1 VKLETTIVGNGP
13 RRIGLVHGLGVDSST
28 WEPFIEQLRA
38 AGEVTVFAPD
48 LRGHGRSPRPDSW
61 TLAEFADDLVETFPR
76 DLDVV
81 VGHSL
86 GGAVLAA
93 AVERLRPGH
102 AVYLDPGFQLGL
114 PTSGLGGRLFWAAP
128 ALTLG
133 VAALFTARSNAAA
146 RKGYPER
153 TQRLISDATA
163 RFDKRMATSVFRDI
177 AFHPVVAAR
186 PVVPSTVV
194 LSADSKAVLPEAL
207 ATALTGFGWD
217 VRRLPHLRHDM
228 QLQDPSATFALL
240 RDVLL
245 GE

>member
-1 VKLETTIVGNGP
+1 MGSGP
-13 RRIGLVHGLGVDSST
+13 RRIGLVHGLGADAST

-38 AGEVTVFAPD
+38 SGQVTVFAPD
-48 LRGHGRSPRPDSW
+48 LRGHGRSARAESW
-61 TLAEFADDLVETFPR
+61 SLAEFADDLVETLPH

-114 PTSGLGGRLFWAAP
+114 PTTGLRGRLFWAVP

-133 VAALFTARSNAAA
+133 VAALLTARASAAA

-153 TQRLISDATA
+153 TRRLMADATK
-163 RFDKRMATSVFRDI
+163 RFDKRMAIGIFRDI
-177 AFHPVVAAR
+177 AFHPVAAAR
-186 PVVPSTVV
+186 PPVPSTVV
-194 LSADSKAVLPEAL
+194 LSADSKAVLPEGL

-217 VRRLPHLRHDM
+217 VRRLSHLHHDM
-228 QLQDPSATFALL
+228 QLQDPAATFTLL

-245 GE
+245 GP

>member
-1 VKLETTIVGNGP
+1 MRLETTLVGNGP
-13 RRIGLVHGLGVDSST
+13 RRIGLVHGLGGDAST

-48 LRGHGRSPRPDSW
+48 LRGHGRSPRADSW
-61 TLAEFADDLVETFPR
+61 SLAEFADDVVETLPQG
-76 DLDVV
+76 LDVV

-114 PTSGLGGRLFWAAP
+114 PTSGLWGRLFWAVP

-133 VAALFTARSNAAA
+133 VAALVTARANAAA

-153 TQRLISDATA
+153 TQRLIADATK
-163 RFDKRMATSVFRDI
+163 RFDRRMATGIFRDI
-177 AFHPVVAAR
+177 AFHPVAAAR
-186 PVVPSTVV
+186 PQVPSTVV

-207 ATALTGFGWD
+207 ATALTGLGWD
-217 VRRLPHLRHDM
+217 VRRLPQLHHDM
-228 QLQDPSATFALL
+228 QMQDPAATFALL

-245 GE
+245 GP

>member
-1 VKLETTIVGNGP
+1 MGNGP
-13 RRIGLVHGLGVDSST
+13 RRIGLVHGLGVDAST

-38 AGEVTVFAPD
+38 AGDVTVFAPD
-48 LRGHGRSPRPDSW
+48 LRGHGRSPRADSW
-61 TLAEFADDLVETFPR
+61 SLAEFADDVVETLPG

-114 PTSGLGGRLFWAAP
+114 PTSGLGGRLFWAVP
-128 ALTLG
+128 SLTLG
-133 VAALFTARSNAAA
+133 VAALLTARSSAAA

-153 TQRLISDATA
+153 TRRLMEDATN
-163 RFDKRMATSVFRDI
+163 RFDRRMATGIFRDI
-177 AFHPVVAAR
+177 AFHPVAAAR
-186 PVVPSTVV
+186 PMVPSTVV
-194 LSADSKAVLPEAL
+194 LSKDSKAVLPEAL
-207 ATALTGFGWD
+207 ASALVGFGWD
-217 VRRLPHLRHDM
+217 VRRLPDLHHDM
-228 QLQDPSATFALL
+228 HLQDPAATFALL

-245 GE
+245 RQAERR

>member
-1 VKLETTIVGNGP
+1 VRLETTIVGHGP
-13 RRIGLVHGLGVDSST
+13 RRIGLVHGLGVDGST
-28 WEPFIEQLRA
+28 WEPFIEELRA

-48 LRGHGRSPRPDSW
+48 LRGHGRSARPDSW
-61 TLAEFADDLVETFPR
+61 SLAEFAEDLVETLPH

-114 PTSGLGGRLFWAAP
+114 PTSGLWGRLFWAVP
-128 ALTLG
+128 TLTLG
-133 VAALFTARSNAAA
+133 VAALLTARANAAA

-153 TQRLISDATA
+153 TQRLLADAMK
-163 RFDKRMATSVFRDI
+163 RFDQRMATSVFRDI

-186 PVVPSTVV
+186 PLVPSTVV
-194 LSADSKAVLPEAL
+194 LSKDSQAVLPETL
-207 ATALTGFGWD
+207 AKALTGFGWD
-217 VRRLPHLRHDM
+217 VRRLPHLHHDM
-228 QLQDPSATFALL
+228 QLQDPAATFALL

-245 GE
+245 G